1 MYGPDI
7 PKTGVPFLMLGV
19 HSFYKV
25 TLLMLLVVTLSII
38 IYRFLRLLVKEG
50 KLKKTSIFIVTF
62 LLMVFLFVL
71 TKYENQAQINNKIE
85 QSEEILI
92 EYKNALNNVQKYKSF
107 IKENSYSEVTTIEK
121 TQLTEKKIY
130 PKTGEVIGVMN
141 IDQISLELPII
152 EDSNDKN
159 LWLGASHIRG
169 TPLYWEKGNS
179 FLAAHRLRT
188 YGKLFNRLHEL
199 NIGDEVTVSNSNDDF
214 TYVVYDIELVSPDNK
229 ECFKKIK
236 GEYNLSLVTCT
247 KNGKER
253 LVVYCRRIRKQ
264 IKTNR
269 ASL

>member
-50 KLKKTSIFIVTF
+50 KIKKISIFIITF
-62 LLMVFLFVL
+62 LLMLLLFVL
-71 TKYENQAQINNKIE
+71 IKYENEAQINNKIE
-85 QSEEILI
+85 RSEDILI
-92 EYKNALNNVQKYKSF
+92 EYKNTLNNIQNHKNL
-107 IKENSYSEVTTIEK
+107 IKEDISNQHTSIENA
-121 TQLTEKKIY
+121 QLTEKKIY
-130 PKTGEVIGVMN
+130 PKTGEVIGVIN

-199 NIGDEVTVSNSNDDF
+199 NIGDEVTVSNPNDDF
-214 TYVVYDIELVSPDNK
+214 TYVVYDIEVISPDNK
-229 ECFKKIK
+229 KCFTKNK

-264 IKTNR
+264 IKSNR